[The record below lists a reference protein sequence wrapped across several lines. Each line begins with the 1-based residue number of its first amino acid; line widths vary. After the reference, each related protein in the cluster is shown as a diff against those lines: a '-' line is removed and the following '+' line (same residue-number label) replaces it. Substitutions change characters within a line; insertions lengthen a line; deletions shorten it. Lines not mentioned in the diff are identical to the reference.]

1 VQHRCSRLRRYVRRK
16 LQQRGS
22 PALDQVTGNE
32 KGGIVA
38 LSEHSKTRV
47 DSL

>member
-16 LQQRGS
+16 LQLRAS
-22 PALDQVTGNE
+22 LALDQVTGNE